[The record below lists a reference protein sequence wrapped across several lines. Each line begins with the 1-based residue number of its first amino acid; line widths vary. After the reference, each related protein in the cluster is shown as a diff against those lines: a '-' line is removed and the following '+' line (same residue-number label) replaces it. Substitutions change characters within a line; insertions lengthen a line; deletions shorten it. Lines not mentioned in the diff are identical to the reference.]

1 MWPWRENSSNPDQNP
16 MSVIDQ
22 GCEFEGRLTF
32 VGTLILNG
40 KLKGEVQSSGTLIVR
55 EGGEIQA
62 DVRVGVAIVSG
73 QISGHVT
80 AQERVELKKTARIF
94 GDILTPVLSL
104 EEGVVFDG
112 HCEMKGEGPKVV
124 NEAMPSIPTDPLRGL
139 LRAASSGMA
148 DVAPLQHLRTRRRG
162 RRMRPACGPSPCV

>member
-1 MWPWRENSSNPDQNP
+1 MWPWRENSSTPDQNP

-22 GCEFEGRLTF
+22 GCEFEGLLTF

-124 NEAMPSIPTDPLRGL
+124 KETMPSITTDPLKAVNTETECNDSNEKL
-139 LRAASSGMA
+139 HTIKKLKKKILASIS
-148 DVAPLQHLRTRRRG
+148 Q
-162 RRMRPACGPSPCV
+162 

>member
-1 MWPWRENSSNPDQNP
+1 LW
-16 MSVIDQ
+16 
-22 GCEFEGRLTF
+22 T
-32 VGTLILNG
+32 
-40 KLKGEVQSSGTLIVR
+40 
-55 EGGEIQA
+55 EIQA

-124 NEAMPSIPTDPLRGL
+124 NEAMPSIPTDPLKAVNTETECNDSNEKL
-139 LRAASSGMA
+139 HTIKKLKKKILASIS
-148 DVAPLQHLRTRRRG
+148 Q
-162 RRMRPACGPSPCV
+162 

>member
-1 MWPWRENSSNPDQNP
+1 MWPWRENSSTPDQNP

-124 NEAMPSIPTDPLRGL
+124 KETMPSITTDPLKAVNTETECNDSNEKPHTIKKL
-139 LRAASSGMA
+139 KKKILASIF
-148 DVAPLQHLRTRRRG
+148 Q
-162 RRMRPACGPSPCV
+162 

>member
-1 MWPWRENSSNPDQNP
+1 MWPWRENSSTPDQNP

-94 GDILTPVLSL
+94 GDILTPVLSF

-112 HCEMKGEGPKVV
+112 HCEIKGEGPRVLAPPETKT
-124 NEAMPSIPTDPLRGL
+124 AARCGLPLIELSGTMAVSVKEL
-139 LRAASSGMA
+139 SSWK
-148 DVAPLQHLRTRRRG
+148 RTG
-162 RRMRPACGPSPCV
+162 SHSP